1 MLEQEGRPQ
10 HWHPEGFAA
19 VAGAEWRDVRG
30 KLIGEVDL
38 AITHP
43 PADKHCGGAPEVVAI
58 VEMKAAVFEIA
69 AAAAQHTDHI
79 VAAIESN
86 LAFLVA
92 ADDGGTQPALPLR
105 SDAGGHGGG
114 GLTRVGGVAVFV
126 ATLVPPQPYLLGAD
140 PLIVR
145 AVGEA
150 LFGRR
155 KDPSQGGAPARSWTQ
170 PTLDPDD
177 VVACG
182 ELMQAVRTV
191 AKAKRHNDASSRRGG
206 SNRS

>member
-1 MLEQEGRPQ
+1 M
-10 HWHPEGFAA
+10 
-19 VAGAEWRDVRG
+19 
-30 KLIGEVDL
+30 
-38 AITHP
+38 
-43 PADKHCGGAPEVVAI
+43 
-58 VEMKAAVFEIA
+58 
-69 AAAAQHTDHI
+69 
-79 VAAIESN
+79 
-86 LAFLVA
+86 
-92 ADDGGTQPALPLR
+92 
-105 SDAGGHGGG
+105 
-114 GLTRVGGVAVFV
+114 FV

-140 PLIVR
+140 PLIIR

-191 AKAKRHNDASSRRGG
+191 AKAKRHELKLSPRGFAIG
-206 SNRS
+206 SCPQQQPCAAQSLLVLGRGDKPVPTGFANWQPMEDIDGSGRKIQ